1 MKIGLIGGSGLYE
14 IEGLEIT
21 KEVSISTPYGDPSSV
36 YKIGTI
42 GAKGDEKQI
51 VFLPRHGIPHSI
63 PPHKIN
69 YRANIWGFKSFGVER
84 IISVSAVGGINKDI
98 SPGDIVLLDQI
109 IDMTYGARESTFYD
123 KDKVVHIDFTNPYC
137 PEMRDFIIEA
147 SQNIGLPIKT
157 AGAYIC
163 VNGPRLETA
172 KEIQFFSMIGADVVG
187 MTAMPEASL
196 ARELEMCVSGISVV
210 TNYAAGI
217 SERKLTTTEVVE
229 TMKNSLDRM
238 KSLVKE
244 IIMYIPPARAC
255 PCKDALK
262 DAEL

>member
-14 IEGLEIT
+14 IEGFEIA
-21 KEVSISTPYGDPSSV
+21 KEISISTPYGNPSSV

-42 GAKGDEKQI
+42 DDKEI

-69 YRANIWGFKSFGVER
+69 YKANIWGLKSLGVKR
-84 IISVSAVGGINKDI
+84 IISVSAVGGINKNL
-98 SPGDIVLLDQI
+98 SPGNIILLDQI

-123 KDKVVHIDFTNPYC
+123 KDRVVHIDFTNPYC
-137 PEMRDFIIEA
+137 PEMRDFIIMA
-147 SQNIGLPIKT
+147 SRNINLPIKT
-157 AGAYIC
+157 AGTYIC

-172 KEIQFFSMIGADVVG
+172 KEIQFFSLIGADVVG

-196 ARELEMCVSGISVV
+196 ARELEMCICGISVV

-217 SERKLTTTEVVE
+217 SDKRLTTSEVVE
-229 TMKNSLDRM
+229 TMKNSTDSIR
-238 KSLVKE
+238 SLFKE
-244 IIMYIPPARAC
+244 AIKHITSERNC
-255 PCKDALK
+255 QCKDALK
-262 DAEL
+262 HAEL